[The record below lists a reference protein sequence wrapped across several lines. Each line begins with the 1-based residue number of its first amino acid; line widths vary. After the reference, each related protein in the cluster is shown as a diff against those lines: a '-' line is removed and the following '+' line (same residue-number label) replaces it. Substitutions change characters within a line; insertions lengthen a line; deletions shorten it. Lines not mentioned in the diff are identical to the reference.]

1 MPASVRPLVSSK
13 SSYGVATVSRSD
25 KIRARGGAPPRGH
38 GMLPRA
44 IRVGPNE
51 GDTKIGGGVIREF
64 IWSNYAK
71 SGVYLIFRLKFRGF
85 IITPRILGLKI
96 R

>member
-51 GDTKIGGGVIREF
+51 GDTKIGGG
-64 IWSNYAK
+64 S
-71 SGVYLIFRLKFRGF
+71 SGSLSGLIMQNPGF
-85 IITPRILGLKI
+85 I
-96 R
+96 